1 MSIMDWDELKQKV
14 LDELTARSELKSQS
28 VVEEYRTRL
37 EKEFYEII
45 KQGANTYWCELV
57 TSGYKCDTN
66 PAGLVLAWL
75 LGLTPIDPI
84 AAGIKH
90 TEVYQTD
97 FPDIDLDFLPIA
109 RDPVKEHAVLT
120 YTPTV
125 TDGTNPLYV
134 CSVGNWIT
142 YLPKS
147 ALQDVAR
154 AMGSNVNSVIALT
167 KDLPDEFDELGVKD
181 HEQFRKNLEDP
192 DAKVRADAH
201 REIARYQPFYDFAEA
216 NPTLVDI
223 AFRLV
228 GKIKAQGTHAGGII
242 IADRDITNLVPMSY
256 LGPEGKRVWTS
267 QWTEGK
273 KTQLSKFGLVKFDIL
288 GVKTIYY
295 IWQAGNLIKKNRGI
309 EIDWT
314 RMDPTAD
321 EPFMGFEKMEDGTE
335 VPIPMNDEVSL
346 EQCNS
351 QRTDSVFQIET
362 DIQKHIISQG
372 GVKDFKDLVAYNALG
387 RPGPM
392 EMIPEYIARRDDATQ
407 KWRDTEDPRITE
419 MLASTYG
426 IIVFQEQLQAMWM
439 QLAKFTTPEA
449 EAARKVVS
457 KKWVDKLPKIE
468 EQWKKGA
475 SSTIGAQVAS
485 QWWEKMVDFGRY
497 CFNKSHAVA
506 YSIVTYRCL
515 YLKAHYPAEWW
526 AAVMT
531 MCQPWKLSNY
541 MSAARL
547 DGVKFSSMDA
557 NHLTIDY
564 TVKGDQVIPG
574 LVSVKGAGK
583 KACQQF
589 TGVAGP
595 FTDIDDFVAK
605 CGKSKN
611 IMERLIKLGAFDQ
624 MHPNR
629 RGLWAWYQYKYASGK
644 EITILKKSI
653 NNMFAWTKEQV
664 ETEQARQAKAYFEI
678 NPKKSKLPKKILDYK
693 GPKVVPTRDQVLA
706 LFDDYSP
713 GDILKIEKQF
723 LGYYWTSPLDMYLT
737 EGYTIE
743 QAKVDGFLEAV
754 IETVAEKRAKKSGNK
769 FYILHVTDG
778 VQTADVLVWSDI
790 FHSTPTDT
798 LKPGVGVRIAV
809 DYNEE
814 RKGFKIRDDSFIIP
828 LIRKDSP
835 QAQAF
840 SEACLAPTRE
850 DCIW

>member
-1 MSIMDWDELKQKV
+1 MDWDDLKAQAVAELDQRQ
-14 LDELTARSELKSQS
+14 LPD
-28 VVEEYRTRL
+28 EYRTRL
-37 EKEFYEII
+37 EKELYEIV
-45 KQGANTYWCELV
+45 KQGTNTYWCDLV
-57 TSGYKCDTN
+57 AAGTKFDVN
-66 PAGLVLAWL
+66 PNGLVFPWL
-75 LGLTPIDPI
+75 LGVTPVDPVEKKI
-84 AAGIKH
+84 PHI
-90 TEVYQTD
+90 EVYQTD

-109 RDPVKEHAVLT
+109 RDPIKDYATKQYVH
-120 YTPTV
+120 
-125 TDGTNPLYV
+125 V

-154 AMGSNVNSVIALT
+154 AMGNNVNAVTALT
-167 KDLPDEFDELGVKD
+167 KDLPDEFDELTLKD
-181 HEQFRKNLEDP
+181 HDQFKKDLESP
-192 DAKVRADAH
+192 EATVRAEAH
-201 REIARYQPFYDFAEA
+201 REIARYQPFYDFLEA
-216 NPTLVDI
+216 NPTLVDL

-242 IADRDITNLVPMSY
+242 IADRDMSSIVPMSY
-256 LGPEGKRVWTS
+256 LGSEGKRVWTS

-295 IWQAGNLIKKNRGI
+295 IWQAGNLIKKNRDI
-309 EIDWT
+309 TIDWT

-321 EPFMGFEKMEDGTE
+321 EPFMGFQIMPDGTE
-335 VPIPMNDEVSL
+335 VPIPLSDEVSL

-392 EMIPEYIARRDDATQ
+392 EMIPEYIARRDDPTQ
-407 KWRDTEDPRITE
+407 KWRETEDPRITE
-419 MLASTYG
+419 MLESTYG

-475 SSTIGAQVAS
+475 SATIGEQVAS
-485 QWWEKMVDFGRY
+485 EWWEKMVTFGRY

-547 DGVKFSSMDA
+547 DGVKFSNLDA

-583 KACQQF
+583 KACHQF
-589 TGVAGP
+589 TTIPGP
-595 FTDIDDFVAK
+595 FMDVDDFVGK

-624 MHPNR
+624 IHKNR
-629 RGLWAWYQYKYASGK
+629 RGLWAWYQYKYATGK
-644 EITILKKSI
+644 PITQLRKAI
-653 NNMFAWTKEQV
+653 NTRFSWT
-664 ETEQARQAKAYFEI
+664 QAQIDAERDRQAQAFLAL
-678 NPKKSKLPKKILDYK
+678 NPKKTKIPKKILKYK
-693 GPKVVPTRDQVLA
+693 GPKKPLVTRDQVLD
-706 LFDDYSP
+706 LFEDYSP
-713 GDILKIEKQF
+713 GDILKIEKDF

-737 EGYTIE
+737 EGFTIE
-743 QAKVDGFLEAV
+743 EAKIDGYLEGV

-769 FYILHVTDG
+769 FYILHLTDG
-778 VQTADVLVWSDI
+778 VQSADVLVWSDI
-790 FHSTPTDT
+790 YHATP
-798 LKPGVGVRIAV
+798 PAVFQQGVGVRIAV

-814 RKGFKIRDDSFIIP
+814 KKGFKIKDNSFIVP
-828 LIRKDSP
+828 LIRKDST
-835 QAQAF
+835 QAQTF
-840 SEACLAPTRE
+840 SDACLVPSRNE
-850 DCIW
+850 DLIW